1 MKTLTPAP
9 RVPPA
14 SALKA
19 EWNTLEFHR
28 RRLQQVAGGTLAAL
42 VPIGLSYAA
51 VGKWPIA
58 MAFMAGVLGTAFG
71 WWYGLKHQSQRG
83 FALIMWAVWATVSCL
98 MWLSDALRD
107 VALLAYPLILIMAGL
122 LVGRRVFLQLLVA
135 MLLFA
140 TVMTLA
146 TEVLGWRHNTRNNTE
161 FELLRD
167 VWVMLL
173 AGAYAVWGTVSD
185 WRKMTEALEVQI
197 EGYRQ
202 SQAHLTYLSQHD
214 ALTGLPN
221 RSLGRHQME
230 VAIEQARLRQGQVAL
245 MFVDLDNFKSIND
258 TVGHIAGDQF
268 LQQIAQRLRAAVRA
282 SDIVMRQSGDEFLV
296 GLLDVPD
303 SVAVRRAAD
312 EVLAHLGGV
321 YRVQGT
327 EISSSCSI
335 GLAIYPSD
343 GGDFET
349 LLRHAD
355 LAMYKAKQAG
365 RNSYRFFDLTMQDDM
380 SASPRLFAEL
390 QTALARLEF
399 VLHYQ
404 PVVDMRDRHL
414 LGCEALIRWQHP
426 QRGLLGPA
434 EFIEAA
440 ERSGLI
446 VELGRWVLV
455 ESCRQ
460 IALWRR
466 AGQPLIVAVNISPVQ
481 FHRGGLEGAVQQA
494 LSASGLPAD
503 CLELE
508 ITESVLM
515 GDAAT
520 LTDTIRSLKALGV
533 SLAIDDFGTGY
544 SNLGYLQRFAA
555 DKIKIDQSFVRG
567 MLADPGQQA
576 IVAAIVQMGASLQMV
591 PHAEGVE
598 TEGARDMLLGI
609 GCATGQGYHFG
620 RPVPPDSFAASYLQS
635 PI

>member
-1 MKTLTPAP
+1 L
-9 RVPPA
+9 
-14 SALKA
+14 
-19 EWNTLEFHR
+19 
-28 RRLQQVAGGTLAAL
+28 
-42 VPIGLSYAA
+42 
-51 VGKWPIA
+51 
-58 MAFMAGVLGTAFG
+58 
-71 WWYGLKHQSQRG
+71 
-83 FALIMWAVWATVSCL
+83 
-98 MWLSDALRD
+98 
-107 VALLAYPLILIMAGL
+107 
-122 LVGRRVFLQLLVA
+122 
-135 MLLFA
+135 
-140 TVMTLA
+140 
-146 TEVLGWRHNTRNNTE
+146 
-161 FELLRD
+161 
-167 VWVMLL
+167 
-173 AGAYAVWGTVSD
+173 
-185 WRKMTEALEVQI
+185 
-197 EGYRQ
+197 
-202 SQAHLTYLSQHD
+202 
-214 ALTGLPN
+214 
-221 RSLGRHQME
+221 
-230 VAIEQARLRQGQVAL
+230 
-245 MFVDLDNFKSIND
+245 
-258 TVGHIAGDQF
+258 
-268 LQQIAQRLRAAVRA
+268 
-282 SDIVMRQSGDEFLV
+282 
-296 GLLDVPD
+296 
-303 SVAVRRAAD
+303 
-312 EVLAHLGGV
+312 
-321 YRVQGT
+321 
-327 EISSSCSI
+327 
-335 GLAIYPSD
+335 
-343 GGDFET
+343 
-349 LLRHAD
+349 
-355 LAMYKAKQAG
+355 
-365 RNSYRFFDLTMQDDM
+365 
-380 SASPRLFAEL
+380 
-390 QTALARLEF
+390 
-399 VLHYQ
+399 
-404 PVVDMRDRHL
+404 RDRHL